1 MIKTYK
7 PNDSVLGF
15 QTIPKRRIS
24 SVLVGRDGELNK
36 LKHHVSKVIKGEGSI
51 INLMGESGTGEHLD
65 KIKDI
70 EGEALDKL
78 EQFVALSE
86 IDL

>member
-1 MIKTYK
+1 MIKSYK
-7 PNDSVLGF
+7 PNDSVPGF
-15 QTIPKRRIS
+15 QTTPKRRIS

-36 LKHHVSKVIKGEGSI
+36 LKHHISKVIKGEGSI

-78 EQFVALSE
+78 EQFVALSD